1 MSVPPVTPPFPPVTA
16 DTAVDS
22 TSLAPGN
29 YVRTLILNDI
39 FKLLVKLITTLQ
51 SLAAAQAD
59 RLNFLTQWQKAY
71 TDLQNQI
78 HTFVKGNGDGIDGD
92 GDDDSDARNDLNR
105 VNSTYTQQ
113 LQNQQSV
120 VSDDAKALQ
129 SNVNQTNDAVN
140 NQSNF
145 ATSIIQEMS
154 TILGSIFR

>member
-1 MSVPPVTPPFPPVTA
+1 MTVPPVTPPPVTA
-16 DTAVDS
+16 DNAIDE

-39 FKLLVKLITTLQ
+39 FKLLIRVVTTLQ
-51 SLAAAQAD
+51 SLATTQAE
-59 RLNFLTQWQKAY
+59 RLTFLTQWQKAY

-78 HTFVKGNGDGIDGD
+78 HTFVQGNGDGIQGD
-92 GDDDSDARNDLNR
+92 NEDASNARSDLNR
-105 VNSTYTQQ
+105 LNSTFTQQ

-129 SNVNQTNDAVN
+129 SNVNQSNDAVN
-140 NQSNF
+140 NLSNF
-145 ATSIIQEMS
+145 TTSIIQELS